1 MNRRESILMSL
12 VGIAALVAVGDYGYE
27 YLKNQAS
34 DVKEIAADRELM
46 EAREIVKNVN
56 TALVRMQTGR
66 SSLAVLALSE
76 RPLKRDPLVP
86 IPGETDTNARRGV
99 ASLIC
104 SGTMKIGEMKFVLI
118 GGDEYAEGD
127 VIPNT
132 NETVV
137 TVGDDSVT
145 LRGIESGEVR
155 EIECVGME

>member
-1 MNRRESILMSL
+1 MNRRETILMSL
-12 VGIAALVAVGDYGYE
+12 VGIAAIVAAGDYGYE
-27 YLKNQAS
+27 YLKNRAT
-34 DVKEIAADRELM
+34 DINEIAADRELT

-66 SSLAVLALSE
+66 SSLAMLALSE
-76 RPLKRDPLVP
+76 KPLMRDPLVP
-86 IPGETDTNARRGV
+86 IPGETETNARRGM

-104 SGTMKIGEMKFVLI
+104 SGTMKIGEMRFVLI

-132 NETVV
+132 NETVI
-137 TVGDDSVT
+137 TVGDDRVT
-145 LRGIESGEVR
+145 LRGTETGEVR